1 MSNAWQTT
9 LVSGN
14 RKTGPIS
21 TTMTTSDS
29 CPDACPLKRNGCYAD
44 YSFVG
49 MHWRKL
55 DKERGLSL
63 KALCAFIKKR
73 ATHVWRYAV
82 AGDLPGEGDSIDT
95 CALIDI
101 TEANRGKRGFTYT
114 HKPVL
119 YDTVTRYTVHRHIAD
134 GNRKAIE
141 RANKNGFTINLSAND
156 PNHADAL
163 YDLEIG
169 PVVCLLPEGAP
180 KQSKTPKGRCIAVC
194 PAEYAEIDCARCQLC
209 AKANRKVIVGFR
221 AHSSG
226 KGKANAISKG

>member
-1 MSNAWQTT
+1 MSNAWQATP
-9 LVSGN
+9 VSGN
-14 RKTGPIS
+14 RKTGPIT

-55 DKERGLSL
+55 DKQGGLSL
-63 KALCAFIKKR
+63 AALCAFIKKR

-95 CALIDI
+95 SALIDI
-101 TEANRGKRGFTYT
+101 TEANKGKRGFTYT
-114 HKPVL
+114 HKPMT
-119 YDTVTRYTVHRHIAD
+119 DE
-134 GNRKAIE
+134 NRKAIE
-141 RANKNGFTINLSAND
+141 RANKHGFTINLSANN

-163 YDLEIG
+163 YDLEVG

-180 KQSKTPKGRCIAVC
+180 KQSNTPKGRRIAVC

-209 AKANRKVIVGFR
+209 AKPNRKVIVGFR
-221 AHSSG
+221 AHSTG
-226 KGKANAISKG
+226 KGKANAISKGE